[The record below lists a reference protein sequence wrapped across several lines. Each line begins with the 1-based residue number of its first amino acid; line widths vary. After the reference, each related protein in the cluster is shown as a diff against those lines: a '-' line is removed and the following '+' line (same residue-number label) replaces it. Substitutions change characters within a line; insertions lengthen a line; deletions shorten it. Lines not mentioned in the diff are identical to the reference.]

1 MPKYW
6 IGVDLDGTL
15 AIRDGSQQKGEI
27 GEAIIPML
35 FLVKEWIEDGQ
46 EVRIFTAR
54 AADPSQ
60 IPKVEN
66 WLKRNGLAGLK
77 VTNRKDANMMV
88 LYDDKAVRVQRNTG
102 SLCYMCQQI
111 QGNMHNHSEPAEYL
125 TDC

>member
-15 AIRDGSQQKGEI
+15 AIRDEGQQGGDI
-27 GEAIIPML
+27 GQPIIPMMT
-35 FLVKEWIEDGQ
+35 LVKEWIQDGQ

-54 AADPSQ
+54 AADPTQ
-60 IPKVEN
+60 IPKVES
-66 WLKRNGLAGLK
+66 WLRQNGLAGLK
-77 VTNRKDANMMV
+77 VTNKKDANMMV

-102 SLCYMCQQI
+102 SLCYACQSL
-111 QGNMHNHSEPAEYL
+111 QGHMHAHGAPTQHL